1 MKYYSA
7 VKKNQTNAICSN
19 MDATRDYHTKWS
31 KSETEK
37 QIPYDTT
44 KMWTQMNLSMKEKQ
58 NHGHREQT
66 SDCQGGGSLWRDG
79 VGVWG

>member
-1 MKYYSA
+1 
-7 VKKNQTNAICSN
+7 
-19 MDATRDYHTKWS
+19 
-31 KSETEK
+31 
-37 QIPYDTT
+37 
-44 KMWTQMNLSMKEKQ
+44 MNLSMKEKQ